1 MLFIYLETMALK
13 KKKTYKKKSSSNRT
27 THREILEEIIR
38 VDHAGEYGATKIYD
52 GQIAIFGKNS
62 KLGLSLIHI

>member
-13 KKKTYKKKSSSNRT
+13 NKKTYKKKSSLNKT

-52 GQIAIFGKNS
+52 GQNS
-62 KLGLSLIHI
+62 NFWEKLKAWQNY